1 MPAHAQIPDTPTPES
16 PSEQGEESGVLNL
29 SSLEG
34 KLNPPKYPNLDSNLN
49 QIVQQVETGQFT
61 AQAAVANTH
70 LHRDETVAVTV
81 YVVEGYVEDIV
92 EYLKDNDASPRN
104 IGGDYIEAYVPVS
117 LLAEASEQEGVISIR
132 TIVPAQ
138 PAQGTVVSGSVTVH
152 GATAWHSAGYKGQG
166 VKIGVIDIG
175 NGGFSGFSS
184 LMGSELP
191 ASVEAR
197 CYTDIGQFTF
207 NLSDCETGGYS
218 HGTTVVEAVFDIA
231 PSATYY
237 VANPITPGDLATAV
251 DWMIEHDVDVINH
264 SVGWLWDGPGDGT
277 SPYDGTI
284 PHPFDFEAPYWNSP
298 LRTLNT
304 AIEGGA
310 IWINSAGNSATQTW
324 YGNFAD
330 TDGDGFHNFSGNIEC
345 NELEVEGLLSFITAQ
360 LRWNDT
366 WGGATRDVDL
376 QLYELL
382 SSGEL
387 ERVDSFFLIG
397 GEDYQTGAAGHV
409 PLEVLE
415 YLLAPS
421 GTYCLAVKSITGA
434 APEWIQL
441 QIFSEQDLLDPTF
454 SGSILNPAESANLGM
469 LAVGAAHVGD
479 TSTIEQFSSQ
489 GPTPDDR
496 IKPDIVGADGVQS
509 AAYGDAFYGTSQAA
523 PHVSGLAALV
533 QQRFPTYTPQQI
545 ANYLKTHASAR
556 GTVPNNIW
564 GHGFARLLPSDV
576 ATATPEPTPEPTI
589 TPEPTATPEPTV
601 TPEPTPEPPADSC
614 VETISADGT
623 VSGSWGS
630 DCASEG
636 RSDSYASYYTVTL
649 TESVEVTITL
659 ESSVDTY
666 LYLRQGAGRDGDALH
681 ENDDHDAAEFTLAS
695 STDSGI
701 SESLDAGDYT
711 IEATTYDAG
720 TAGDFSLS
728 VSGLPATVEPQPTPE
743 PTVTIRFGDL
753 NWSSAMLQN
762 RIAQYITEKG
772 YGYSTSVEFGATL
785 PLFQGLRGG
794 DIDVL
799 MEVWLPNQE
808 QSWEEAL
815 AEGVVS
821 SPGSSL
827 GTDWQSAFVIPK
839 YLQDQYPDLD
849 SVDDL
854 KEEQYKS
861 LFATDESDGKAR
873 LVSCVIGWACEAIN
887 AAQIEGYGLSE
898 HVHIVNPGDGAALN
912 ADLTDAYENREPWLG
927 YQWGTNDPALKLDL
941 VRLEEP
947 AYSDEC
953 WSTTMACAYQD
964 STILIA
970 VNAGLSESAADF
982 VDVLT
987 EWDFSVEE
995 VYKPIV
1001 RWRVENPDTN
1011 TEDAAMWWLRGSNE
1025 LWNEWVTEDA
1035 AASIQAALDAGETP
1049 EGWPEEPSITPEPT
1063 PAPTDPCV
1071 ETLTGS
1077 TTINGSWSSGCVSV
1091 TRGSGSDTYARYYTF
1106 ILDEAADVGVSLSSE
1121 TDTFLY
1127 IREGEGRDGIILHE
1141 NDDHDSNEF
1150 SLEATTDSGIAAS
1163 LDAGTYTIE
1172 ATTFDPSQS
1181 GDFTLVVNL
1190 AGAIPQPPQDVSGV
1204 VVSAGPHH
1212 ACSLN
1217 SVGEISCQG
1226 VDDSGQVSGHPTSSG
1241 FVAISVSTRHSCA
1254 VDDNGYVECW
1264 GSDDSGQVSGHPT
1277 SSGFTAVSV
1286 GDKHSCAINASNNV
1300 ECWGS
1305 DEYDQS
1311 SAPTH
1316 GGFISI
1322 GSGDNYTC
1330 GLRSD
1335 DMLECW
1341 GRFEA
1346 VDGSTSTPVQPTP
1359 APSPTPTPAPE
1370 SPASSKVYTLRELA
1384 DLEDEWDFSGPDIR
1398 VRVQAYVRSID
1409 DDIGDLTLWLRD
1421 AGYREYCYFDEAHR
1435 SAVTALN
1442 EGEQVTVDGT
1452 FNGFWLRDCVLVSR
1466 SGQGTANSTTSL
1478 EEIDIK
1484 ELLEQQDRDRER
1496 FELRKTNER

>member
-1 MPAHAQIPDTPTPES
+1 MRKYPTLPHLKLRLNKAKK
-16 PSEQGEESGVLNL
+16 SGVLNL

-34 KLNPPKYPNLDSNLN
+34 NLNSPKYPNLDSNLN

-61 AQAAVANTH
+61 AHAAAANTH
-70 LHRDETVAVTV
+70 LHRDETIAVTV

-117 LLAEASEQEGVISIR
+117 LLAEASEQGGVISIR

-166 VKIGVIDIG
+166 VKVGVIDIG
-175 NGGFSGFSS
+175 SGGFSGFSS
-184 LMGSELP
+184 LMGLELP

-197 CYTDIGQFTF
+197 CYTDIGQFSF
-207 NLSDCETGGYS
+207 NLSDCETGDEG
-218 HGTTVVEAVFDIA
+218 HGTAVTEAVFDIA
-231 PSATYY
+231 PDATYY
-237 VANPITPGDLATAV
+237 IANPITPGDLATAV

-264 SVGWLWDGPGDGT
+264 SVLWLWDGPGDGT

-284 PHPFDFEAPYWNSP
+284 PHPVDFEAPYWNSP
-298 LRTLNT
+298 LRTVNT
-304 AIEGGA
+304 AVEGGA

-324 YGNFAD
+324 YGDFAD
-330 TDGDGFHNFSGNIEC
+330 TDGDGFHNFNGDLEC
-345 NELEVEGLLSFITAQ
+345 NELEVEVLLSFITVQ

-376 QLYELL
+376 QLYEVL

-397 GEDYQTGAAGHV
+397 GEDYQTGAAGHA
-409 PLEVLE
+409 PLEILE

-434 APEWIQL
+434 APGWIQL
-441 QIFSEQDLLDPTF
+441 QIFSEQELLHYT
-454 SGSILNPAESANLGM
+454 SGGSILNPAESANAGM

-496 IKPDIVGADGVQS
+496 TKPDIVGADAGVQASHAEHRWRVLQHLDRTKPDIVGADGVQS

-533 QQRFPTYTPQQI
+533 QQRFPTYTPQQT

-556 GTVPNNIW
+556 GAVPNNIW

-576 ATATPEPTPEPTI
+576 ATATPEPTPEPTV
-589 TPEPTATPEPTV
+589 TPEPTA

-636 RSDSYASYYTVTL
+636 RSGSYASYYTFTL
-649 TESVEVTITL
+649 TESAEVSITL

-666 LYLRQGAGRDGDALH
+666 LYLRQGAGRDGNTQH
-681 ENDDHDAAEFTLAS
+681 ENDDHDVAEFTLAS

-711 IEATTYDAG
+711 IEATTYDAD

-728 VSGLPATVEPQPTPE
+728 VSGLPATAEPQPTPE

-762 RIAQYITEKG
+762 RIAQYIAEKG
-772 YGYSTSVEFGATL
+772 YGYSTSVESGATL
-785 PLFQGLRGG
+785 PLFQRLRGG

-815 AEGVVS
+815 AEGAVS
-821 SPGSSL
+821 SPGNSL
-827 GTDWQSAFVIPK
+827 GTDWQSAFGIPK
-839 YLQDQYPDLD
+839 YMQDQYPDLD
-849 SVDDL
+849 SVEDL

-861 LFATDESDGKAR
+861 LFATDETDGKAR

-887 AAQIEGYGLSE
+887 VSQIEGYGLSE

-912 ADLTDAYENREPWLG
+912 ADLTEAYESGEPWLG
-927 YQWGTNDPALKLDL
+927 YQWGTNDPALRLDL

-964 STILIA
+964 ATILIA

-1001 RWRVENPDTN
+1001 RWRVENPDAN

-1035 AASIQAALDAGETP
+1035 AASIQAALDAGEIP
-1049 EGWPEEPSITPEPT
+1049 K
-1063 PAPTDPCV
+1063 A
-1071 ETLTGS
+1071 
-1077 TTINGSWSSGCVSV
+1077 
-1091 TRGSGSDTYARYYTF
+1091 
-1106 ILDEAADVGVSLSSE
+1106 
-1121 TDTFLY
+1121 
-1127 IREGEGRDGIILHE
+1127 GR
-1141 NDDHDSNEF
+1141 
-1150 SLEATTDSGIAAS
+1150 
-1163 LDAGTYTIE
+1163 
-1172 ATTFDPSQS
+1172 
-1181 GDFTLVVNL
+1181 
-1190 AGAIPQPPQDVSGV
+1190 
-1204 VVSAGPHH
+1204 
-1212 ACSLN
+1212 
-1217 SVGEISCQG
+1217 
-1226 VDDSGQVSGHPTSSG
+1226 
-1241 FVAISVSTRHSCA
+1241 
-1254 VDDNGYVECW
+1254 
-1264 GSDDSGQVSGHPT
+1264 
-1277 SSGFTAVSV
+1277 
-1286 GDKHSCAINASNNV
+1286 K
-1300 ECWGS
+1300 
-1305 DEYDQS
+1305 
-1311 SAPTH
+1311 
-1316 GGFISI
+1316 
-1322 GSGDNYTC
+1322 
-1330 GLRSD
+1330 
-1335 DMLECW
+1335 
-1341 GRFEA
+1341 
-1346 VDGSTSTPVQPTP
+1346 
-1359 APSPTPTPAPE
+1359 
-1370 SPASSKVYTLRELA
+1370 SPASRQNLRRR
-1384 DLEDEWDFSGPDIR
+1384 P
-1398 VRVQAYVRSID
+1398 
-1409 DDIGDLTLWLRD
+1409 LTPALR
-1421 AGYREYCYFDEAHR
+1421 R
-1435 SAVTALN
+1435 L
-1442 EGEQVTVDGT
+1442 
-1452 FNGFWLRDCVLVSR
+1452 LVPPLSMEV
-1466 SGQGTANSTTSL
+1466 GAANVFL
-1478 EEIDIK
+1478 
-1484 ELLEQQDRDRER
+1484 
-1496 FELRKTNER
+1496 

>member
-1 MPAHAQIPDTPTPES
+1 MHFKTHNPSKFILTLAVGVVASLLLFWALASGSNVVPAHAQIPDTPTPES
-16 PSEQGEESGVLNL
+16 TSEQGEESGVLNL

-61 AQAAVANTH
+61 AQAAAANTH

-166 VKIGVIDIG
+166 VKVGVIDIG

-218 HGTTVVEAVFDIA
+218 HGTAVVEAVFGIA

-237 VANPITPGDLATAV
+237 VTNPITPGDLATAV

-324 YGNFAD
+324 YGTFAD

-376 QLYELL
+376 QLYEVL
-382 SSGEL
+382 SSREL

-509 AAYGDAFYGTSQAA
+509 AAYGDAFNGTSQAA
-523 PHVSGLAALV
+523 PHVAGLAALV

-545 ANYLKTHASAR
+545 ANYLKSHASAR

-601 TPEPTPEPPADSC
+601 TPEPTSIPMSHITPVVWE
-614 VETISADGT
+614 
-623 VSGSWGS
+623 SGGS
-630 DCASEG
+630 
-636 RSDSYASYYTVTL
+636 
-649 TESVEVTITL
+649 
-659 ESSVDTY
+659 
-666 LYLRQGAGRDGDALH
+666 GD
-681 ENDDHDAAEFTLAS
+681 
-695 STDSGI
+695 
-701 SESLDAGDYT
+701 
-711 IEATTYDAG
+711 
-720 TAGDFSLS
+720 SLS
-728 VSGLPATVEPQPTPE
+728 PS
-743 PTVTIRFGDL
+743 FDL
-753 NWSSAMLQN
+753 S
-762 RIAQYITEKG
+762 
-772 YGYSTSVEFGATL
+772 
-785 PLFQGLRGG
+785 
-794 DIDVL
+794 
-799 MEVWLPNQE
+799 
-808 QSWEEAL
+808 
-815 AEGVVS
+815 EGVVVVDVSYEGTS
-821 SPGSSL
+821 SSILGIDFLKTDGSDSHRVL
-827 GTDWQSAFVIPK
+827 YKFIPEGGYYFGAHAIDVYSEFAALSPDSYRIQINSGGTWH
-839 YLQDQYPDLD
+839 
-849 SVDDL
+849 VD
-854 KEEQYKS
+854 
-861 LFATDESDGKAR
+861 
-873 LVSCVIGWACEAIN
+873 VSQPRRDTG
-887 AAQIEGYGLSE
+887 IELPREVQGS
-898 HVHIVNPGDGAALN
+898 GDGGSFPYSFRPGLVPILYEYSGP
-912 ADLTDAYENREPWLG
+912 AD
-927 YQWGTNDPALKLDL
+927 
-941 VRLEEP
+941 
-947 AYSDEC
+947 
-953 WSTTMACAYQD
+953 
-964 STILIA
+964 
-970 VNAGLSESAADF
+970 
-982 VDVLT
+982 
-987 EWDFSVEE
+987 
-995 VYKPIV
+995 
-1001 RWRVENPDTN
+1001 
-1011 TEDAAMWWLRGSNE
+1011 
-1025 LWNEWVTEDA
+1025 
-1035 AASIQAALDAGETP
+1035 
-1049 EGWPEEPSITPEPT
+1049 
-1063 PAPTDPCV
+1063 
-1071 ETLTGS
+1071 
-1077 TTINGSWSSGCVSV
+1077 
-1091 TRGSGSDTYARYYTF
+1091 GSGSIFGIQLYKMDGSEKERIVYDFVATSELPKSGLTSVRVHESSTGG
-1106 ILDEAADVGVSLSSE
+1106 ITPGVYLLRVQS
-1121 TDTFLY
+1121 
-1127 IREGEGRDGIILHE
+1127 EGEWKIALGAESFTIPTPVFADG
-1141 NDDHDSNEF
+1141 
-1150 SLEATTDSGIAAS
+1150 AS
-1163 LDAGTYTIE
+1163 T
-1172 ATTFDPSQS
+1172 SRS
-1181 GDFTLVVNL
+1181 
-1190 AGAIPQPPQDVSGV
+1190 V
-1204 VVSAGPHH
+1204 VVSAPSGTNVGDPVAASHPNNVDIIY
-1212 ACSLN
+1212 SL
-1217 SVGEISCQG
+1217 SGADSALFTVDEETGQIRLGQG
-1226 VDDSGQVSGHPTSSG
+1226 VSLVLGQTYTVTVTATAATGTEATIDVVIEVVFHQYDLNRSGVIEKS
-1241 FVAISVSTRHSCA
+1241 
-1254 VDDNGYVECW
+1254 E
-1264 GSDDSGQVSGHPT
+1264 
-1277 SSGFTAVSV
+1277 
-1286 GDKHSCAINASNNV
+1286 
-1300 ECWGS
+1300 
-1305 DEYDQS
+1305 
-1311 SAPTH
+1311 
-1316 GGFISI
+1316 
-1322 GSGDNYTC
+1322 
-1330 GLRSD
+1330 
-1335 DMLECW
+1335 
-1341 GRFEA
+1341 
-1346 VDGSTSTPVQPTP
+1346 
-1359 APSPTPTPAPE
+1359 
-1370 SPASSKVYTLRELA
+1370 LREAIIHYIRGDIDKAQLRA
-1384 DLEDEWDFSGPDIR
+1384 VIILYISG
-1398 VRVQAYVRSID
+1398 
-1409 DDIGDLTLWLRD
+1409 
-1421 AGYREYCYFDEAHR
+1421 
-1435 SAVTALN
+1435 
-1442 EGEQVTVDGT
+1442 
-1452 FNGFWLRDCVLVSR
+1452 
-1466 SGQGTANSTTSL
+1466 
-1478 EEIDIK
+1478 
-1484 ELLEQQDRDRER
+1484 
-1496 FELRKTNER
+1496 